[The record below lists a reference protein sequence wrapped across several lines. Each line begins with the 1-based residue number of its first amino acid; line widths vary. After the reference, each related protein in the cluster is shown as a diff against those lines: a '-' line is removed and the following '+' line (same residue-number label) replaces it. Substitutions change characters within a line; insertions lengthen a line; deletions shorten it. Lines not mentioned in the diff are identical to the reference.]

1 MLLRILEM
9 TKIKYKVCK
18 LSHLQKYPK
27 LVNLNQFNRMSR
39 YKDKKRRFVFYAQK
53 IHSLSQINFLE
64 AGLSKDSGAKIMI
77 QMNRKIHV
85 NLQSL
90 VTSILAMKVNK
101 GLKGIF
107 LFQMNQLT
115 SVLFV

>member
-1 MLLRILEM
+1 MFLRILEM

-39 YKDKKRRFVFYAQK
+39 YKDK
-53 IHSLSQINFLE
+53 E

-77 QMNRKIHV
+77 QMKRKMHV
-85 NLQSL
+85 NLL
-90 VTSILAMKVNK
+90 LKATSIQDMKVFTE
-101 GLKGIF
+101 LRDMI
-107 LFQMNQLT
+107 LIRMNQKT

>member
-1 MLLRILEM
+1 MFLRILEM

-27 LVNLNQFNRMSR
+27 LVNLNQFNKMSR
-39 YKDKKRRFVFYAQK
+39 YKDKV
-53 IHSLSQINFLE
+53 

-77 QMNRKIHV
+77 QMKRKIHV

-90 VTSILAMKVNK
+90 VPSILAMKVK
-101 GLKGIF
+101 IGLKGIF
-107 LFQMNQLT
+107 LIQMNQMT

>member
-1 MLLRILEM
+1 M

-27 LVNLNQFNRMSR
+27 FVNLNQFNRMSR
-39 YKDKKRRFVFYAQK
+39 NKDKV
-53 IHSLSQINFLE
+53 

-77 QMNRKIHV
+77 QMKRKIHV

-90 VTSILAMKVNK
+90 VPSILAMKGK
-101 GLKGIF
+101 IGLKGIN
-107 LFQMNQLT
+107 LIQMNQLT